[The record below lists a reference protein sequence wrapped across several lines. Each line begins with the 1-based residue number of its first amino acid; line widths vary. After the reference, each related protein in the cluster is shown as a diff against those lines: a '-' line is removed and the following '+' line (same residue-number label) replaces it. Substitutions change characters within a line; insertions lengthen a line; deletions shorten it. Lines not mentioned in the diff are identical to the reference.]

1 MNFFFYL
8 NFIKTDFEI
17 KIIRIFVIVAAI
29 TKRAQI
35 PFSSWL
41 PAAIAA
47 PTPVS
52 ALVHSS
58 TLVTAGVY
66 LLIRFNLLIN
76 FYIFSKILLVLGR
89 LTIFIS
95 GIRANFEIDLKKII
109 ALSTLRQLGLIIRVL
124 SIGYYKLAFFHLL
137 THALFKALLFLCA
150 GAFIHNIINFQDIRL
165 SGNFFNQIPLTSICF
180 NISKL
185 TLCGIPFLAGFYSKD
200 LILETICLIKINL
213 FIFIIFFVSTSLT
226 VSYSFRIIF
235 YVSIISINNFSI
247 LSLSDET
254 WLILK
259 AILTLTFFAVIGGR
273 LLRWIIFPFITIIIL
288 PLYLKFLT
296 LTICILGGLFGYF
309 FYRIFIIIY
318 KKYLNVKNFRL
329 LFISLIWFMPIL
341 STLKLNKFFL
351 KYSEVFF
358 KNFDFGWR
366 ELIGGILFNN
376 QLKILSKFLE
386 TYNYNQ
392 LKLILIRYLIFVII
406 FRLIFI

>member
-1 MNFFFYL
+1 
-8 NFIKTDFEI
+8 
-17 KIIRIFVIVAAI
+17 
-29 TKRAQI
+29 
-35 PFSSWL
+35 
-41 PAAIAA
+41 
-47 PTPVS
+47 
-52 ALVHSS
+52 
-58 TLVTAGVY
+58 
-66 LLIRFNLLIN
+66 
-76 FYIFSKILLVLGR
+76 
-89 LTIFIS
+89 
-95 GIRANFEIDLKKII
+95 
-109 ALSTLRQLGLIIRVL
+109 
-124 SIGYYKLAFFHLL
+124 
-137 THALFKALLFLCA
+137 
-150 GAFIHNIINFQDIRL
+150 L

-358 KNFDFGWR
+358 
-366 ELIGGILFNN
+366 
-376 QLKILSKFLE
+376 
-386 TYNYNQ
+386 
-392 LKLILIRYLIFVII
+392 
-406 FRLIFI
+406 